1 MFPTRR
7 EGFAGQHLLVV
18 PLPVRAQAGRNPI
31 LKNLLVTDAG
41 YYPRA
46 EGHRVERPQG
56 AATHVLILCV
66 HGSGWAKSQGRA
78 FQVGTGDIIWLP
90 ANRPHAYG
98 ASQDDPWKILW
109 AHFCG
114 SEVSAW
120 QKELGWAAKEPLGQ
134 FHIGLRP
141 PGTLG
146 LEKVYAQLEAGYS
159 IQHLLAAGTA
169 LRGVFCAMLELMTS
183 SGAVKSAEERT
194 AAVREDMVAD
204 SSRPRTLE
212 ELATAAGL
220 SVPHFSTLFRR
231 QTGYAPIDFLIRER
245 IRKACRILD
254 GPHETVAC
262 AAAETGF
269 NDAYYFSRCFRKIM
283 GVSPR
288 DYRRR
293 VKG

>member
-1 MFPTRR
+1 MFRTRR

-18 PLPVRAQAGRNPI
+18 PLPVRAIAARNPI
-31 LKNLLVTDAG
+31 LKNLMVTDAG

-56 AATHVLILCV
+56 ASTHVLILCLQ
-66 HGSGWAKSQGRA
+66 GRGWVKSQGRTV
-78 FQVGTGDIIWLP
+78 QVEAGGIIWLP

-98 ASQDDPWKILW
+98 SSGAESWKILW

-114 SEVSAW
+114 SEVSEW
-120 QKELGWAAKEPLGQ
+120 QKELGWAAKEPIGQ
-134 FHIGLRP
+134 FHMGRRSA
-141 PGTLG
+141 GTLG

-159 IQHLLAAGTA
+159 LQHLLAAGAA

-183 SGAVKSAEERT
+183 SGAARSAEERT
-194 AAVREDMVAD
+194 AAVREDMIAD
-204 SSRPRTLE
+204 SARLRTLE

-254 GPHETVAC
+254 SSRETVARV
-262 AAAETGF
+262 AVETGF
-269 NDAYYFSRCFRKIM
+269 GDAYYFSRCFRKIM

-288 DYRRR
+288 EYRQS